1 MLVEGRNPVMEAL
14 KSGRDIE
21 KILVAKGQREGSIR
35 AIIGMARERKLIIQ
49 EVDKVKLDGLSEV
62 KNHQGVIAIVSE
74 YEYFEVEDLLKEAYK
89 KKEKPFLIILD
100 EVTDPH
106 NLGAIIRTANVSG
119 AHGVI
124 IPKRRSAGLTQIV
137 AKTATGAIEYT
148 KVAKVTN
155 LNQTIKALKKQGI
168 WVIAADMNGK
178 AMYDTDFTMP
188 VAIVIG
194 AEGEGVSR
202 LIRENCDMVASIPM
216 YGEINSLNAS
226 VAAAVIMYEAV
237 RQRKAIK

>member
-1 MLVEGRNPVMEAL
+1 MLVEGRIPVMEAL

-49 EVDKVKLDGLSEV
+49 EVDKVKLDELSEV

>member
-49 EVDKVKLDGLSEV
+49 EVDKVKLDELSEV

>member
-21 KILVAKGQREGSIR
+21 KMLVAKGQREGSIR

-49 EVDKVKLDGLSEV
+49 EVDKVKLDELSEV

-137 AKTATGAIEYT
+137 AKTAAGAIEYT
-148 KVAKVTN
+148 KVARVTN

-202 LIRENCDMVASIPM
+202 LVRENCDMVASIPM

-226 VAAAVIMYEAV
+226 VAAGVIMYEAV
-237 RQRKAIK
+237 RQRKVG